1 MTKPFRRTP
10 RHVLRRLTATIFAAL
25 LVFVAAV
32 PSALAWNNGP
42 SDGNGYGTHDWILD
56 QAIRLAGPDASWVDT
71 TTALLATDDP
81 DHDGERI
88 THYFLEKTV
97 YRGAPQRVSDLY
109 YAASTALAA
118 GNRIEA
124 SRLLGLLSHH
134 YSDPLN
140 PFHSAYAAFSNARYH
155 APYEAAVEAL
165 TDRPGLNADWI
176 TAAAR
181 RPITDVRVK
190 LIVAAR
196 FSRARFPQLI
206 KALKSAKV
214 VDATRSTVHT
224 VTVEVMS
231 RAANDLAD
239 IIVGIARHEGLS
251 AAPPAMKLTLSK
263 RFPAQHDDVAA
274 SAKCIDASGR
284 PVEGIGVTFAWPAR
298 PGGTVSVVR
307 YSGKDGIARS
317 VHGIGTLPWSKK
329 VVVTA
334 TSTVNGVS
342 VTATA
347 PMTPRVTLHS
357 GRAGLWAK
365 VSSAR
370 PKRSSTVTVWA
381 YVRSPSSH
389 ALAGVAVVFTWRYRN
404 RTVTGV
410 GITDPRGVARMRDG
424 IGSAARGRRVNVTVK
439 VACVGK
445 TRNATT
451 SFVPR

>member
-1 MTKPFRRTP
+1 MTQPRRRTWAP
-10 RHVLRRLTATIFAAL
+10 VFRGLTAAIFAAL

-32 PSALAWNNGP
+32 PSALAWDNGP
-42 SDGNGYGTHDWILD
+42 SGGNGYGTHDWILD

-71 TTALLATDDP
+71 PTALRATDDP

-88 THYFLEKTV
+88 THYFLEKTL

-109 YAASTALAA
+109 YAAATALAA
-118 GNRIEA
+118 GDRIEA

-134 YSDPLN
+134 YSDPLQ

-165 TDRPGLNADWI
+165 TDLPGMNADWI

-196 FSRARFPQLI
+196 FSRARFPALI
-206 KALKSAKV
+206 KAIKSSKV
-214 VDATRSTVHT
+214 IDATQSTVHT
-224 VTVEVMS
+224 VTVEVTS

-251 AAPPAMKLTLSK
+251 APPAAMTLTLSK
-263 RFPAQHDDVAA
+263 RFPAQHDDVTA
-274 SAKCIDASGR
+274 SAKCTDAGGS
-284 PVEGIGVTFAWPAR
+284 PMEGIGVTFVWPVR
-298 PGGTVSVVR
+298 SGGTVSAVR

-317 VHGIGTLPWSKK
+317 VHDIGTLPWSKK

-334 TSTVNGVS
+334 TSTVSGVS
-342 VTATA
+342 VTAAA
-347 PMTPRVTLHS
+347 PMTPRVSLRS

-365 VSSAR
+365 VSSEKPR
-370 PKRSSTVTVWA
+370 RGSNVTVWA
-381 YVRSPSSH
+381 YIHSPSGH
-389 ALAGVAVVFTWRYRN
+389 ALAGVAVLFTWRYRD
-404 RTVTGV
+404 RTLTGV
-410 GITDPRGVARMRDG
+410 GITDSRGIARMRDD
-424 IGSAARGRRVNVTVK
+424 IGSAARGRRVHVTVK

-445 TRNATT
+445 TRSATA